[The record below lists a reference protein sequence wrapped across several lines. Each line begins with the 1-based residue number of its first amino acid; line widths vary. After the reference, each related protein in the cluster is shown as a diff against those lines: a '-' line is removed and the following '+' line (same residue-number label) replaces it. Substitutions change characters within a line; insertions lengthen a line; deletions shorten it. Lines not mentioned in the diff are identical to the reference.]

1 MNEFDTTNPSQA
13 IQNQPTDDDRLMA
26 ALIYV
31 SSFFGSFI
39 APLIIWIIKRDE
51 STFIDRTGKNYWN
64 FFISYSIWLTVSTL
78 LMFILIGIIIAP
90 IIAILMF
97 IFTIVGAIKAYQ
109 GEDYLPPLSIPFFK

>member
-1 MNEFDTTNPSQA
+1 MNEFDTKNPSQA

>member
-1 MNEFDTTNPSQA
+1 MNEFDTKNPSQA

-64 FFISYSIWLTVSTL
+64 FFISYSIWLTISTL